1 MDFKLNDMSLEELR
15 TLRGQVERTINDFAE
30 RKRREAMEA
39 AEEAVKKH
47 GFSSL
52 ADVTGARRGRTAGR
66 GKTATRSAGEEPR
79 YANPQDPGQTWSGR
93 GRRPGWIQEALASG
107 KSLEDFAR

>member
-1 MDFKLNDMSLEELR
+1 MDYKLDEMSLEELR
-15 TLRGQVERTINDFAE
+15 ALRAQVERTINDFAE

-47 GFSSL
+47 GFTSL
-52 ADVTGARRGRTAGR
+52 ADVTGARRGRSGAR
-66 GKTATRSAGEEPR
+66 GKTSRPTGEEPR
-79 YANPQDPGQTWSGR
+79 YANPQDPSQTWSGR

-107 KSLEDFAR
+107 KTLDDFAR